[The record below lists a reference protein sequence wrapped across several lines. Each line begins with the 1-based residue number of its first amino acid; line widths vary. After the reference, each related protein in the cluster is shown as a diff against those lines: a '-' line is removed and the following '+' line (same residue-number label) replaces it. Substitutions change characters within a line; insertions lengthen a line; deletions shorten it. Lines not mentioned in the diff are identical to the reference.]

1 MMAQPL
7 GASTLLIA
15 LCVLAGFA
23 AMAGLSSAAATLL
36 FGISA
41 VGLMAALGFGVV
53 ALCASFVA
61 AFLAF
66 SHRPA

>member
-1 MMAQPL
+1 
-7 GASTLLIA
+7 
-15 LCVLAGFA
+15 
-23 AMAGLSSAAATLL
+23 MAGLSSAAATLL